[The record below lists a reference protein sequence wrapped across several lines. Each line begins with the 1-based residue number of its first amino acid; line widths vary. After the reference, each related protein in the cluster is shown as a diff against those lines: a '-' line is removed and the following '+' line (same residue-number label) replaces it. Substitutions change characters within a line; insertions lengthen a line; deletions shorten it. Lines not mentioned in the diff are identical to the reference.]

1 MKYDLEFV
9 LNSFLSKEE
18 VKDLS
23 LKLSQTTSLDN
34 GELVRAI
41 CLREKTAVGIEKTK
55 FNNLLLSFLDSTWD
69 EYDVEMVRLKLN
81 IPDSKTKTEILVQ
94 IIDGLSRMSS

>member
-1 MKYDLEFV
+1 MNYDLEFI
-9 LNSFLSKEE
+9 LNSFLSREE
-18 VKDLS
+18 MKDLS
-23 LKLSQTTSLDN
+23 RKLSQIPSLDN

-41 CLREKTAVGIEKTK
+41 CLREETAVGIEKTM

-81 IPDSKTKTEILVQ
+81 IPDSKTKTDILVK
-94 IIDGLSRMSS
+94 IIDGLSRTPS

>member
-1 MKYDLEFV
+1 MNYDLEFV

-23 LKLSQTTSLDN
+23 RKLSQTPSLDS

-41 CLREKTAVGIEKTK
+41 CLRGKTAIGIEKTM

-81 IPDSKTKTEILVQ
+81 IPDSKTKTEILVK
-94 IIDGLSRMSS
+94 IIDGLSSMSS

>member
-1 MKYDLEFV
+1 MNYDLEFV

-23 LKLSQTTSLDN
+23 LKLSRTLSLDS

-41 CLREKTAVGIEKTK
+41 CLQEKTAVGIEKTM
-55 FNNLLLSFLDSTWD
+55 FDNLLLSFLDSTWD
-69 EYDVEMVRLKLN
+69 EYDVEMIRKKLN
-81 IPDSKTKTEILVQ
+81 IPDSKTKKEILVK
-94 IIDGLSRMSS
+94 IIDGLSTTSS

>member
-1 MKYDLEFV
+1 MNYDLEFV

-23 LKLSQTTSLDN
+23 RKLSQTTSLDH

-41 CLREKTAVGIEKTK
+41 CLREKNAVDIEKTM
-55 FNNLLLSFLDSTWD
+55 FNKLLLSFLDSTWD

-81 IPDSKTKTEILVQ
+81 IPDSKTKTEILVK
-94 IIDGLSRMSS
+94 IIDGLSSMSS